1 MFVIVQKIKLTILYS
16 LFTVKL
22 DSHGVVHEI
31 FVDEFL
37 NSAHINIVMTLN
49 SERNGQ
55 RKTTEVT
62 PVDEGEKKFNRE
74 RKN

>member
-1 MFVIVQKIKLTILYS
+1 MSFLIVP
-16 LFTVKL
+16 
-22 DSHGVVHEI
+22 H
-31 FVDEFL
+31 
-37 NSAHINIVMTLN
+37 IVMTLN
-49 SERNGQ
+49 SERNGK